1 MEGMKRSFAI
11 VFVLAAL
18 AAAAPAESPE
28 DLIRRANAAFL
39 SGDVE
44 AAESLY
50 SAAEERTGDPGLV
63 AFNKATVLF
72 QKGEF
77 HAAES
82 HYARTLDDKACPAD
96 RAARAW
102 FNRGTCLVRR
112 GGAAA
117 VYRSAI
123 ACFDRCLESPAADAP
138 LKANARQN
146 LELAKLL
153 WMEANKKA
161 AKPENPN
168 EPPRED
174 ERPPE
179 PGTTPKNGTDPSIEN
194 GADNGTRK
202 EQRPVPMP
210 APGVAP
216 KQGANDSGNP
226 TPAAAVNPQP
236 VLDDGT
242 PQKLSPEDSR
252 EHLRR
257 AEQRLRD
264 ERRALLRTLYGP
276 DRPGV
281 RDW

>member
-1 MEGMKRSFAI
+1 MNRVALL
-11 VFVLAAL
+11 VVVLLAL
-18 AAAAPAESPE
+18 AAAPNAAPE

-39 SGDVE
+39 AGD
-44 AAESLY
+44 AETADSLY
-50 SAAEERTGDPGLV
+50 AAAEERTGDPGLV
-63 AFNKATVLF
+63 AFNKAAVLF

-77 HAAES
+77 YAAEVN
-82 HYARTLDDKACPAD
+82 YARTLDDRACPPD

-112 GGAAA
+112 GGSAA

-123 ACFDRCLESPAADAP
+123 ACFDRCLDSPAADEP

-153 WMEANKKA
+153 WIEANKKA
-161 AKPENPN
+161 PKPDLPN
-168 EPPRED
+168 EFPRED
-174 ERPPE
+174 EQPDPPGAPPRTGLD
-179 PGTTPKNGTDPSIEN
+179 PGKEVGMEN
-194 GADNGTRK
+194 PGAKKETR
-202 EQRPVPMP
+202 PMP
-210 APGVAP
+210 APAP
-216 KQGANDSGNP
+216 GAGQVPKAGLNGTSNP
-226 TPAAAVNPQP
+226 MPADVPNPQP
-236 VLDDGT
+236 LLDDSA

-252 EHLRR
+252 EYLRR

-264 ERRALLRTLYGP
+264 ERRAMLRTLYGP